1 MVNAKLT
8 LQWQDQSCAD
18 TPPVPARRQQ
28 TIMREPRAF
37 AMLTRAKRIIALGFV
52 LAAAC
57 GAPLDGSI
65 AQATQQQN
73 SSFTVSVT
81 IAASCTIS
89 ATPLAFVSPGA
100 LTANVDQTSSISITC
115 TNTTPYTV
123 GLDNGVNFSSGTR
136 RMKDTGAGT
145 TFVNY
150 GLYTDSAHT
159 NAWTTTTTT
168 TTCTGGANTC
178 AIGTGTGSNQ
188 PITVYGR
195 IPPQTA
201 PAPATFQDTV
211 TATVTY

>member
-1 MVNAKLT
+1 
-8 LQWQDQSCAD
+8 
-18 TPPVPARRQQ
+18 
-28 TIMREPRAF
+28 
-37 AMLTRAKRIIALGFV
+37 MLTRAKRSIALGFL

-57 GAPLDGSI
+57 GATLDGSI
-65 AQATQQQN
+65 AQATTQN

-81 IAASCTIS
+81 ITATCTIS
-89 ATPLAFVSPGA
+89 AGNLAFGSPGL
-100 LTANVDQTSSISITC
+100 LTANVDQTSTITVDC

-150 GLYTDSAHT
+150 GLYTDLART
-159 NAWTTTTTT
+159 NAWTTTTST

-178 AIGTGTGSNQ
+178 AVGTGSGSNQ
-188 PITVYGR
+188 TITVYGR
-195 IPPQTA
+195 IPPQTT